1 MRSLYNFLGWLCVAL
16 GIIGIILPLMPTTVF
31 LILASVCF
39 SRGSPQYKEWLL
51 NHPRFGH
58 YIRDYQAGRGIP
70 KKCKVI
76 AIAMIWTSI
85 GTSAI
90 FLVSALWL
98 KVLLL
103 AIAAGVSLYLYWL
116 PSTQLEKC
124 PVTAALKAADLNNTG
139 PVTPC
144 SDGHEFK

>member
-39 SRGSPQYKEWLL
+39 SRGSPQYKAWLL

-76 AIAMIWTSI
+76 AILMIWSSI
-85 GTSAI
+85 GISAAL
-90 FLVSALWL
+90 FVSALWL
-98 KVLLL
+98 KLLL
-103 AIAAGVSLYLYWL
+103 LGIAAGVSLYLYWL
-116 PSTQLEKC
+116 PSTQLKQC
-124 PVTAALKAADLNNTG
+124 PVTSTLKS
-139 PVTPC
+139 PPSIK
-144 SDGHEFK
+144 SD